1 LREVG
6 IFNTT
11 STAVAIKLVRLDTA
25 AGTKGTALT
34 EAEHNPYGSPP
45 LCQAFNTHTGAPTL
59 GEDLGYRATLGAAIG
74 AGVIWTFGDSGIVVP
89 VGTVE
94 AVAIIVATGT
104 GQVCDFYFVW
114 DE

>member
-1 LREVG
+1 
-6 IFNTT
+6 
-11 STAVAIKLVRLDTA
+11 
-25 AGTKGTALT
+25 
-34 EAEHNPYGSPP
+34 
-45 LCQAFNTHTGAPTL
+45 
-59 GEDLGYRATLGAAIG
+59 
-74 AGVIWTFGDSGIVVP
+74 VIWTFGDSGIVVP